1 MADNRLGEFHVQGLD
16 DLLAKMKQLPERVGN
31 NAMRRSLRKG
41 ANVIKDVAAAK
52 AKKFDDPVSDEAI
65 YKNVAV

>member
-1 MADNRLGEFHVQGLD
+1 MPTTINLTGLD

-41 ANVIKDVAAAK
+41 ANVIKNAASAK
-52 AKKFDDPVSDEAI
+52 AKAFDDPVSPEAI